1 MVEGAKT
8 AKLTRDLSMAFGF
21 LKKIFGGSPS
31 NGSSELNK
39 LIDQIHKDVFPNG
52 VHQQKQ
58 ELEELANIL
67 GVPSARISGTF
78 SYACSRAFI
87 GNCDK
92 ETLVTGITRHDD
104 GLSSAQI
111 EKLARY
117 VFTKL
122 VKQKSGITDPAF
134 IEAFL
139 NAQGFLSDD
148 YGGLK
153 YDEIPGGY
161 GEFGLSINN
170 PVPVNGILSSDR
182 YLNRLITSD
191 GLAIKWNRLG
201 SGGAENIEN
210 PIDIYNITDERGK
223 KRETIYIS
231 PYHPST
237 SNKAPKGYKF
247 K

>member
-78 SYACSRAFI
+78 
-87 GNCDK
+87 
-92 ETLVTGITRHDD
+92 

-201 SGGAENIEN
+201 SGGAENIDN